1 MSELSEVQSTKD
13 IAVVGLQP
21 SALQSFVIYG
31 TVIPAYNDTPEPA
44 VAFVKFLSE
53 PNKKDFWK
61 AAGFELIT
69 GN

>member
-31 TVIPAYNDTPEPA
+31 TVIPAYSGCLRQIPIRT
-44 VAFVKFLSE
+44 
-53 PNKKDFWK
+53 
-61 AAGFELIT
+61 
-69 GN
+69 